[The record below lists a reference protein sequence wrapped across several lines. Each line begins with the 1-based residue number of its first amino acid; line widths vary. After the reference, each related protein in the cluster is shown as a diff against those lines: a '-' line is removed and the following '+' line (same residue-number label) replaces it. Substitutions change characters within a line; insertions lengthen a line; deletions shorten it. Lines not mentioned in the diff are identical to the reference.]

1 MWIRKNGLCDH
12 LHFVPGTSNSQL
24 FFLASQIHN
33 QGFGLTIGSDL
44 YLVLNKHARHNLDKA
59 EAERYTM
66 YHGTF
71 HAENGTSPV
80 PGGAIFGF
88 AQTNDPHMVN
98 GIGFDCLGFNLY

>member
-1 MWIRKNGLCDH
+1 MVYAIIYTLFLVRLIRNC
-12 LHFVPGTSNSQL
+12 FVT
-24 FFLASQIHN
+24 SQIHN

-88 AQTNDPHMVN
+88 AQTNDPHIVN
-98 GIGFDCLGFNLY
+98 GIGLDRLDFNLY